1 MKLDDST
8 VQLTL
13 EQGPA
18 ARRPL
23 AENPVHYPE
32 GKGCVLVG
40 GFPSQPLKGLE
51 GLVGGVVG
59 EGQHCVAELHRQLL
73 ELAVAKEHLVPRP
86 ARPQTQRRARRCV
99 WAWGRMLL

>member
-1 MKLDDST
+1 M
-8 VQLTL
+8 
-13 EQGPA
+13 
-18 ARRPL
+18 
-23 AENPVHYPE
+23 
-32 GKGCVLVG
+32 CWWG
-40 GFPSQPLKGLE
+40 GIPSQPLKGLE